1 MKKILTLC
9 AAVMLAATT
18 IQAQHEIGVVAG
30 GLNGASYKYWF
41 SNNFA
46 VQADLAV
53 GLSRVYAGAYYKGN
67 KLFEAANSQYDFT
80 INPNA
85 LYHFELPE
93 NFKIYA
99 GGGLSF
105 GLVSDINNT
114 NPNSIMG
121 KFGLNAVCGV
131 SYDFDEVPLV
141 LALDFRPGYGLGF
154 NDANTAHVS
163 FFDWKLGFAVR
174 YKL

>member
-9 AAVMLAATT
+9 AAVMLVATT

-30 GLNGASYKYWF
+30 GMNGASYKYWF

-53 GLSRVYAGAYYKGN
+53 GLSRVYAGEYFKGN
-67 KLFEAANSQYDFT
+67 KYYEGGYSLYDFT

-99 GGGLSF
+99 GGGMSF
-105 GLVSDINNT
+105 GLVSPISNT
-114 NPNSIMG
+114 NPKGIMG
-121 KFGLNAVCGV
+121 KFGLNAACGV
-131 SYDFDEVPLV
+131 SYDLDGVPLV

-154 NDANTAHVS
+154 YDANTPHIS